1 MSESNRMVF
10 NEDKKLGPSFMT
22 PKEEN
27 RKNFHFNIKGAWF

>member
-10 NEDKKLGPSFMT
+10 NEDKKLGQSFMT